1 MPTLR
6 QLRYLTALAD
16 HGHFGRAARECAIS
30 QPSLSQQVAELEA
43 ELGIQL
49 IDRSGRGAA
58 LTETGRLVVE
68 RSRAILSA
76 VADLAKVA
84 REAEA
89 TLLPLRLGVIP
100 TIAPFLLPAAFPAIR
115 ALYGKSGVRVREAV
129 TQTLLD
135 ELRDNKLDVLL
146 LSLPIDEVGIETLE
160 LFDDPFFLVA
170 PADDR
175 IKGPIA
181 PETLNA
187 ADLLLLDDGHCL
199 REQALSVCGKVASDL
214 REQFGA
220 TSLATLASLVAAGLG
235 QTLIPR
241 MAIETLFGGGK
252 KVKILPFRKPSPM
265 RTIGL
270 AYRSTS
276 SSKAA
281 IAQLGAAIKAVAV

>member
-30 QPSLSQQVAELEA
+30 QPSLSQQVADLEA

-68 RSRAILSA
+68 RSRTILSA

-115 ALYGKSGVRVREAV
+115 AIYGKSGFRVREAV

-146 LSLPIDEVGIETLE
+146 LSLPIDEVGIETLA

-170 PADDR
+170 SASDR
-175 IKGPIA
+175 IKGPIV
-181 PETLNA
+181 PESLSA

-199 REQALSVCGKVASDL
+199 RAQALSVCGKIASDL
-214 REQFGA
+214 REQLGA
-220 TSLATLASLVAAGLG
+220 TSLATLASLVAGGLG

-241 MAIETLFGGGK
+241 MALETLFGGSK
-252 KVKILPFRKPSPM
+252 RVKILPFRKPSPV